1 MLNLK
6 LSQLIPLAVL
16 GGVLSIAPVV
26 PFNATGLTAH
36 AAPNIDI
43 YAQLPRTA
51 SVRISPDG
59 KRLAM
64 IAPYAGD
71 KAIFVYNLENP
82 NTKTVIMLPPKNSI
96 MKTVSWASNKHV
108 VSYARIRGK
117 GIGKMKK
124 YSTLYGR
131 WVSYNVDTEKS
142 TILLDDRI
150 KSKSYRV
157 TGGGGFIH
165 TLPNDPQHVL
175 MSMNEF
181 TSKAEQRQYRVDL
194 DTGKEAL
201 ERIVPIRSGS
211 IAYSADGEKV
221 LGREQYNDDTGKFEV
236 FIGEGAKEKLIYEKK
251 FDTDANRTEYFF
263 AVHNGKALMQET
275 EKAGFT
281 LFTID
286 PNTGARAPFNLSA
299 NVPGG
304 YDYGPI
310 FDPMTDELIGVGYTD
325 DTSKRIYSAE
335 PYKSWHAK
343 AKKALPGMEV
353 SILSRTRDNS
363 MVTLYAQSGKNA
375 GEFYLM
381 EPKKGTI
388 ESLGGMYPELSAN
401 EIGKTVRADYTARDG
416 LEIPAYLTFPPGK
429 TKSSG
434 PMPLIVMPHG
444 GPVARDT
451 ADFDFWAQYLAAKGY
466 VVFKPQFRGSTG
478 FGYEFEKEGYGE
490 FGKGMLTDTVDGV
503 NHLIKNNIADADKIC
518 VTGASYGG
526 YQALAL
532 PVIEPDMFKCA
543 LSVNGVSDIRD
554 ILKFEV
560 ARTGRDSGVIKFWR
574 KIIGDRDDDKE
585 ALIEQS
591 PAENAEKIKAE
602 IVLVHGTD
610 DMTVPVQQS
619 KVMAKAL
626 KKVGQSD
633 DIIMLENDDH
643 NLSLPIS
650 RKKLLEASDALFE
663 KHLD

>member
-1 MLNLK
+1 MLNIK
-6 LSQLIPLAVL
+6 LLRHLPIAVL
-16 GGVLSIAPVV
+16 GGVLSIAP
-26 PFNATGLTAH
+26 FSITGPAGLDAH

-64 IAPYAGD
+64 LAPYGGD

-82 NTKTVIMLPPKNSI
+82 DAKTVIMLPPKNSI
-96 MKTVSWASNKHV
+96 MKTVSWASNNHV
-108 VSYARIRGK
+108 ISYSRIRGK

-131 WVSYNVDTEKS
+131 WLSYNVETEKS

-150 KSKSYRV
+150 KSKSYLV
-157 TGGGGFIH
+157 TTGGGLVH
-165 TLPNDPQHVL
+165 TLPNDQQHVL
-175 MSMNEF
+175 MNFGEY
-181 TSKAEQRQYRVDL
+181 TGKAEQRQYRVDL

-201 ERIVPIRSGS
+201 ERILPIRTGAMSFTV
-211 IAYSADGEKV
+211 DGEK
-221 LGREQYNDDTGKFEV
+221 LLAREEYDADSGKYEV
-236 FIGEGAKEKLIYEKK
+236 FFGEGKNEKLIYERR
-251 FDTDANRTEYFF
+251 FDTDQNRTEYFF
-263 AVHNGKALMQET
+263 TVFDGKVLMQET
-275 EKAGFT
+275 EKAGLS

-286 PNTGARAPFNLSA
+286 PATGARGTFNIDA
-299 NVPGG
+299 DVPDG
-304 YDYGPI
+304 YDYSPI
-310 FDPMTDELIGVGYTD
+310 LDRETDELIGVSYTD
-325 DTSKRIYSAE
+325 DTSKSIYSAE
-335 PYKSWHAK
+335 PYKSWHRK
-343 AKKALPGMEV
+343 AQAALPGMEV
-353 SILSRTRDNS
+353 SILSETRDDS
-363 MVTLYAQSGKNA
+363 MVTLYAQSEGNA

-381 EPKKGTI
+381 EPNKGTM
-388 ESLGGMYPELSAN
+388 ESLGGMYPELAPN
-401 EIGKTVRADYTARDG
+401 EIAKTIRADYVARDG
-416 LEIPAYLTFPPGK
+416 LDIPAYLTLPPGK
-429 TKSSG
+429 STTSG
-434 PMPLIVMPHG
+434 PMPMVVMPHG
-444 GPVARDT
+444 GPTARDT

-478 FGYEFEKEGYGE
+478 FGYDFERAGYGE

-503 NHLIKNNIADADKIC
+503 NKLIEQNIADPDKIC

-554 ILKFEV
+554 ILKFEI
-560 ARTGRDSGVIKFWR
+560 ARTGNNSGVIKFWR
-574 KIIGDRDDDKE
+574 KIIGDRNDDKE
-585 ALIEQS
+585 MLIEQS

-633 DIIMLENDDH
+633 EVIYLENDDH

-650 RKKLLEASDALFE
+650 RKKLLEASDELFS

>member
-1 MLNLK
+1 LLNLK

-16 GGVLSIAPVV
+16 GGALSMAPVA
-26 PFNATGLTAH
+26 PFNITGLTAH

-82 NTKTVIMLPPKNSI
+82 NAKTVIMLPPKNSI

-131 WVSYNVDTEKS
+131 WVSYNIDTEKS

-157 TGGGGFIH
+157 TGGG
-165 TLPNDPQHVL
+165 V
-175 MSMNEF
+175 
-181 TSKAEQRQYRVDL
+181 
-194 DTGKEAL
+194 

-221 LGREQYNDDTGKFEV
+221 LGREEYNDDTGKFEV
-236 FIGEGAKEKLIYEKK
+236 FIGESTKEKLIYEKK
-251 FDTDANRTEYFF
+251 FDTDVNRTEYFF

-286 PNTGARAPFNLSA
+286 PKTGARAPFNLNA

-381 EPKKGTI
+381 EPKKGTM
-388 ESLGGMYPELSAN
+388 ESLGGMYPELSVN

-560 ARTGRDSGVIKFWR
+560 ARTGRDSGIIKFWR

-591 PAENAEKIKAE
+591 PAQNAEKIKAE

-633 DIIMLENDDH
+633 EIIMLENDDH

>member
-1 MLNLK
+1 MSIQKFARHLP
-6 LSQLIPLAVL
+6 IVIA
-16 GGVLSIAPVV
+16 GAVLSIAPICI
-26 PFNATGLTAH
+26 PGLSAH
-36 AAPNIDI
+36 AAPNIDV

-59 KRLAM
+59 KRIAM

-82 NTKTVIMLPPKNSI
+82 DAKTIIMLPPKNSI
-96 MKTVSWASNKHV
+96 MKTISWASNKHI
-108 VSYARIRGK
+108 VSLARIRGK
-117 GIGKMKK
+117 GLGKMKS
-124 YSTLYGR
+124 YSTLYSR
-131 WVSYNVDTEKS
+131 WISYNVETEKS

-157 TGGGGFIH
+157 TGGGGLVH
-165 TLPNDPQHVL
+165 NLPNDPQHVL
-175 MSMNEF
+175 MSFGEY
-181 TSKAEQRQYRVDL
+181 KGKVEQRQYRVDL

-201 ERIVPIRSGS
+201 ERIVSIRSGAMS
-211 IAYSADGEKV
+211 FSPDGERLLV
-221 LGREQYNDDTGKFEV
+221 REEYDGGSGRYRV
-236 FIGEGAKEKLIYEKK
+236 FFGEGTTEKVIYDKS
-251 FDTDANRTEYFF
+251 FDTKENRTEYLFSMI
-263 AVHNGKALMQET
+263 NGKVIMQET
-275 EKAGFT
+275 EKTGLS

-286 PNTGARAPFNLSA
+286 PKTGVRAPFTVNA
-299 NVPGG
+299 NVPDG
-304 YDYGPI
+304 YDYFPLVNSA
-310 FDPMTDELIGVGYTD
+310 TNELIGVRYTD
-325 DTSKRIYSAE
+325 DISRDIYTAE
-335 PYKSWHAK
+335 PYMSWHAK
-343 AKKALPGMEV
+343 AKRALKGMDV
-353 SILSRTRDNS
+353 TILSKTKDNS
-363 MVTLYAQSGKNA
+363 MVTLFAQSSGNA
-375 GEFYLM
+375 GEYYLM
-381 EPKKGTI
+381 EPRKGKI
-388 ESLGGMYPELSAN
+388 ESLGGRYPELAPN
-401 EIGKTVRADYTARDG
+401 EIAQTIRLDYTARDG
-416 LEIPAYLTFPPGK
+416 LKIPAYLTLPPGK
-429 TKSSG
+429 TKTSG
-434 PMPLIVMPHG
+434 AMPMVVMPHG

-490 FGKGMLTDTVDGV
+490 FGEGMLNDTVDGV
-503 NHLIKNNIADADKIC
+503 KNLISLNIANPEKIC

-554 ILKFEV
+554 ILKFEI
-560 ARTGRDSGVIKFWR
+560 ARTGNNSGAIKFWR
-574 KIIGDRDDDKE
+574 KIIGDRNADKE
-585 ALIEQS
+585 RLIKQS
-591 PAENAEKIKAE
+591 PAENASKIKAE

-619 KVMAKAL
+619 EVMAKAL
-626 KKVGQSD
+626 KRIGQSD
-633 DIIMLENDDH
+633 KIILLENDDH

>member
-1 MLNLK
+1 MTKFLRYIPIAMLGCM
-6 LSQLIPLAVL
+6 LS
-16 GGVLSIAPVV
+16 LSPASTPGTI
-26 PFNATGLTAH
+26 LQAH
-36 AAPNIDI
+36 AANPNIDI

-59 KRLAM
+59 KRIAM
-64 IAPYAGD
+64 LAPYAGD

-82 NTKTVIMLPPKNSI
+82 NAKTVIMLPPKNSI
-96 MKTVSWASNKHV
+96 MKSVSWASNKHI
-108 VSYARIRGK
+108 VSYSRIRGK
-117 GIGKMKK
+117 GLGKMKK

-131 WVSYNVDTEKS
+131 WISYNVETEKS

-157 TGGGGFIH
+157 TGGGSFIN

-175 MSMNEF
+175 MGFGEF
-181 TSKAEQRQYRVDL
+181 KSKAELRQYRVDL

-201 ERIVPIRSGS
+201 ERILPIRTGAV
-211 IAYSADGEKV
+211 IYSADGET
-221 LGREQYNDDTGKFEV
+221 LIAREEYNADSGKYEV
-236 FIGEGAKEKLIYEKK
+236 FFGESVDEKVIYEKK
-251 FDTDANRTEYFF
+251 FDTDENRTEYLFT
-263 AVHNGKALMQET
+263 VYDGKAIMQET
-275 EKAGFT
+275 EKAGLS

-286 PNTGARAPFNLSA
+286 PTTGTRAPFTFDA
-299 NVPGG
+299 DAPDG
-304 YDYGPI
+304 YDYGPL
-310 FDPMTDELIGVGYTD
+310 FDTLTGELIGVGYTD
-325 DTSKRIYSAE
+325 DTAKRIYSAE
-335 PYKSWHAK
+335 PYKSWHRK
-343 AKKALPGMEV
+343 AKNALPGMEV

-363 MVTLYAQSGKNA
+363 MVTLYAQSPGNA

-381 EPKKGTI
+381 EPEKGQM
-388 ESLGGMYPELSAN
+388 ESLGGMYPELAPK
-401 EIGKTVRADYTARDG
+401 EVAKTIRADFTARDG
-416 LEIPAYLTFPPGK
+416 LEIPAYLTLPPGK
-429 TKSSG
+429 TKASG
-434 PMPLIVMPHG
+434 PMPMVVMPHG
-444 GPVARDT
+444 GPTARDT

-478 FGYEFEKEGYGE
+478 FGYDFEKAGYGE

-503 NHLIKNNIADADKIC
+503 NLLIEQNIADPEKIC

-560 ARTGRDSGVIKFWR
+560 ARTGNNSGVIKFWR
-574 KIIGDRDDDKE
+574 KIIGDRNDDKE
-585 ALIEQS
+585 MLIEQS
-591 PAENAEKIKAE
+591 PAQNAEKIKAE

-610 DMTVPVQQS
+610 DMTVPVQQTE
-619 KVMAKAL
+619 VMAKAL
-626 KKVGQSD
+626 KKTGKSSKVILLD
-633 DIIMLENDDH
+633 NDDH

-650 RKKLLEASDALFE
+650 RKKLLEASDELFE